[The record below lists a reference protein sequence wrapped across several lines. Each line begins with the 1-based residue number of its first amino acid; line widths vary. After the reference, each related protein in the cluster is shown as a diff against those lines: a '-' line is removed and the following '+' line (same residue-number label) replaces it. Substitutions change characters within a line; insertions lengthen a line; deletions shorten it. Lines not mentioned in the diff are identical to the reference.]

1 MAMTAAPSASIQP
14 ASFLRPCLLL
24 LLDEHP
30 GHGYEVRDRL
40 VQLVA
45 VVIDTAVVYR
55 ALNAME
61 DDGLVSSR
69 WERSTEGPQRRCYAI
84 TADGHLALNGWARQ
98 LAELDL
104 MVGGLLER
112 LEARAC

>member
-1 MAMTAAPSASIQP
+1 MAITAAPSASIQP

-24 LLDEHP
+24 LLEEQP
-30 GHGYEVRDRL
+30 GHGYEMRDRL
-40 VQLVA
+40 AQLLA

-69 WERSTEGPQRRCYAI
+69 WERSTALTEVLTPTAFHARRTSSCMSL
-84 TADGHLALNGWARQ
+84 TAEPAPSMSAT
-98 LAELDL
+98 
-104 MVGGLLER
+104 
-112 LEARAC
+112 

>member
-1 MAMTAAPSASIQP
+1 MAITALPSASIQP

-24 LLDEHP
+24 LLDEQP

-84 TADGHLALNGWARQ
+84 TADGRRALGGWARQ
-98 LAELDL
+98 LNDLDL